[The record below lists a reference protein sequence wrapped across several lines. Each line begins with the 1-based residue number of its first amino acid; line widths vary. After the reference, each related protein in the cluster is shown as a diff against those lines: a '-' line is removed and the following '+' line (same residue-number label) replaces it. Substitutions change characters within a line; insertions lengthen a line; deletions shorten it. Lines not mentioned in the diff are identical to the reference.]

1 MITCSG
7 TRLWLKG
14 AKSMGAPDLSVTQVA
29 FFFFRKLKQHSVSK
43 MKIQAL
49 CYFAQG
55 WWAAKTG
62 DKLFTEDFEAR
73 KHGPVSPTLQ
83 SIGTHDKQ
91 GFVREDF
98 DGVLMSG
105 FSEEEERFL
114 NLLLSRYGL
123 CTGLQLSEKIRGTAP
138 HADARASGVNTV
150 IPVEWMIAY
159 YARFLRK

>member
-1 MITCSG
+1 
-7 TRLWLKG
+7 
-14 AKSMGAPDLSVTQVA
+14 MGAPELSVTQVA

-62 DKLFTEDFEAR
+62 GKLFTEDFEAR
-73 KHGPVSPTLQ
+73 KYGSVSPALQ
-83 SIGTHDKQ
+83 SICTHDKH

-98 DGVLMSG
+98 DGVPMPK

-123 CTGLQLSEKIRGTAP
+123 CTGLQLSEKIRDTP
-138 HADARASGVNTV
+138 PYADARVSGVNRV
-150 IPVEWMIAY
+150 IPVEWMIVY
-159 YARFLRK
+159 LVF